1 MKFGDLTLRQIFE
14 ICEQHRK
21 GCESCPFWKE
31 IVNPYLDET
40 HTCLAGLTTFGFRP
54 RGWNWE
60 RFYVEVKDV
69 AADGIARCADCVH
82 AEVYGCHVIFRRAYG
97 LNLGLDS
104 FCSEGVK
111 RP

>member
-40 HTCLAGLTTFGFRP
+40 HACLAGLTTFGFRP
-54 RGWNWE
+54 REWNWE
-60 RFYVEVKDV
+60 RFYAEVKDV
-69 AADGIARCADCVH
+69 AADGITSCADCIH
-82 AEVYGCHVIFRRAYG
+82 AETYGERVVCRRAPG
-97 LNLGLDS
+97 TEFTIND
-104 FCSEGVK
+104 FCSRWKK
-111 RP
+111 R